1 MNETDTHDWLQER
14 LARIEAGETLEAVL
28 ADLPAEEAGLVQ
40 LAAALKSVAYP
51 GREASLVSAQRRE
64 LLRAAQKGKT
74 MTIQPDPADAGG
86 TRTRWGLRLT
96 LLGGLAALF
105 VCAFAVATLAGAVWW
120 WRGGRL
126 SEAQRGPTGGEVV
139 VEARDPQSGA
149 VSEARGLVEAQGDD
163 GSWEVV
169 RAGHVVTAGQRLR
182 TGTLSSATLVFYDG
196 SQTRLEPNTEITV
209 EALDALTGELRAVRY
224 LLDERGRYRA
234 MDRPRPKKDGR

>member
-14 LARIEAGETLEAVL
+14 LGRMEAGETLEAVL

-51 GREASLVSAQRRE
+51 GGEASLVSAQRRE

-86 TRTRWGLRLT
+86 TRTRWGLPLT

-139 VEARDPQSGA
+139 V
-149 VSEARGLVEAQGDD
+149 EARGLVEAQGDD

-196 SQTRLEPNTEITV
+196 SQTRL
-209 EALDALTGELRAVRY
+209 G
-224 LLDERGRYRA
+224 
-234 MDRPRPKKDGR
+234 

>member
-86 TRTRWGLRLT
+86 TRTRWGL
-96 LLGGLAALF
+96 
-105 VCAFAVATLAGAVWW
+105 
-120 WRGGRL
+120 
-126 SEAQRGPTGGEVV
+126 
-139 VEARDPQSGA
+139 
-149 VSEARGLVEAQGDD
+149 
-163 GSWEVV
+163 
-169 RAGHVVTAGQRLR
+169 
-182 TGTLSSATLVFYDG
+182 
-196 SQTRLEPNTEITV
+196 
-209 EALDALTGELRAVRY
+209 
-224 LLDERGRYRA
+224 
-234 MDRPRPKKDGR
+234 

>member
-1 MNETDTHDWLQER
+1 MTGEVFTRMLAALPRYQPTATPFRAWLYRIAHNLVVDHYRKEGGRTFLSLDQAEAQSDEAGDLNLIVEWNLTIEQVHHALARLDEAQREVVSLRFLSGLSLQEVAAALEKSEGAIKALQHR
-14 LARIEAGETLEAVL
+14 GLAA
-28 ADLPAEEAGLVQ
+28 LPAEEAGLVQ

-105 VCAFAVATLAGAVWW
+105 VCAFAVATLACAVWW

-126 SEAQRGPTGGEVV
+126 SEAQRG
-139 VEARDPQSGA
+139 
-149 VSEARGLVEAQGDD
+149 
-163 GSWEVV
+163 
-169 RAGHVVTAGQRLR
+169 
-182 TGTLSSATLVFYDG
+182 
-196 SQTRLEPNTEITV
+196 
-209 EALDALTGELRAVRY
+209 
-224 LLDERGRYRA
+224 
-234 MDRPRPKKDGR
+234 